1 MTNTALSFTPL
12 RNCLL
17 ARGCRVVGEFIAV
30 AAKVTG
36 ADIAS
41 KAILLHMP
49 DLRLRQWMPVWRV
62 QMELTVLHV
71 RIHALKNISASQI
84 GETDEFRVIVD

>member
-1 MTNTALSFTPL
+1 
-12 RNCLL
+12 
-17 ARGCRVVGEFIAV
+17 VVGECIAA

-41 KAILLHMP
+41 KAILSHMP
-49 DLRLRQWMPVWRV
+49 GLMLCQWLPVWRV
-62 QMELTVLHV
+62 PMELTVLHV

-84 GETDEFRVIVD
+84 GATDEIWVTVD